1 MQSLLVLYVNIVENR
16 NITMLAWL
24 DTNSCDVNSLGTTD
38 YLQRKLWLQ
47 TSWLV
52 IGRPCYEYGPS
63 QDIIASDAGLVKLAT
78 LVPTQPGG
86 PS

>member
-1 MQSLLVLYVNIVENR
+1 MQSLLVLYVNIVENS

-24 DTNSCDVNSLGTTD
+24 DTNSCDLNSLGTTE
-38 YLQRKLWLQ
+38 YLQCKLWLQ

-52 IGRPCYEYGPS
+52 IGQPCYKYGPS
-63 QDIIASDAGLVKLAT
+63 HDVIASDARLVKLAK